1 MTGLRELLMR
11 FRPVSTPGPAATGVP
26 ADRAA
31 ELAAELTP
39 TLALLDRTAEQAEAV
54 RDAARHEAERIRKD
68 AAREAEQLVA
78 EAVDRSGR
86 IRTQAAAHRRELG
99 RRDAAVVRAA
109 GQRDATALMHRAES
123 RLPAVTERVTAEV
136 RRQLGLPYRQPRPPG
151 SAEEGGS

>member
-54 RDAARHEAERIRKD
+54 REAARQEAERIRKD

-78 EAVDRSGR
+78 EVVDRSGH
-86 IRTQAAAHRRELG
+86 IRTQAAAHLRELG
-99 RRDAAVVRAA
+99 RREAAAVRAA
-109 GQRDATALMHRAES
+109 GRRDAAALRHRAES

-136 RRQLGLPYRQPRPPG
+136 RDQLGLPDRQPRPPG
-151 SAEEGGS
+151 STEGGSS